1 MEKGCLAIKI
11 HHISY
16 EVLIS
21 SWLLFCI
28 SQWHQVSFWKPSTK
42 VRTISVNSNPQGWC
56 TRRGNLKKK
65 IIGGGGRWGGWDG
78 LLDFFF
84 ENVLW
89 ILLNWGMNWQK
100 KIYFLICTLR
110 EYVPSEYFPAS
121 SENPCPTTLYLWED
135 WNVLNNV
142 YFLKFWS
149 SFAGGSQGFC

>member
-1 MEKGCLAIKI
+1 MKSWFPHGFCF
-11 HHISY
+11 
-16 EVLIS
+16 VLVNGTKFS
-21 SWLLFCI
+21 FGSLLPRFVQY
-28 SQWHQVSFWKPSTK
+28 QWIVTLKADVQEEEIW
-42 VRTISVNSNPQGWC
+42 
-56 TRRGNLKKK
+56 KKK